1 MRLLQYRRRVIQAT
15 LVAVSTIQRDIPRKE
30 TAFMEPILTLKNI
43 TKEYPGV
50 LALDHMNLEIY
61 PGEVHAL
68 MGENGAG
75 KSTLIKIISGAVQPN
90 GGTITYDGTEYS
102 SMTPALSKKLG
113 IGVIYQE
120 FNLVPYLSVAENIF
134 LGQKLTGGLVIN
146 RKLMNE
152 RAQKLMKSFGI
163 DIDVTKEVKSL
174 TVAYQQL
181 VEITKTISSDVKVL
195 IMDEPSAPL
204 TNREID
210 AMFGIVRKLKEQGV
224 AIIYISHR
232 MEEIFS
238 LADRITVM
246 RDGKYVGT
254 RLITEIDQAG
264 LIKMMVGREL
274 DEQFPTI
281 EKEIGEIVLEVK
293 NLSTPS
299 LLKDIS
305 FQVRKGE
312 ILGFAGLVGAGR
324 TETARAVFGADY
336 KSSGEIR
343 IHGKE
348 VKIHCPKDAIREGI
362 ALIPEDRKKH
372 GALLDMTIRENI
384 SFISVKSISK
394 AGFVARSKDKKLA
407 EEYIKDLSIKTP
419 TMEQL
424 TRNLSGGNQQK
435 VVLAKSLA
443 SRSDII
449 IFDEPTRGIDVGAKR
464 EIYEIINELVAEKK
478 VVIVVSSDMEEVIGI
493 CDRIIVMHEGVISGE
508 VLKESFSQSTIGQL
522 SVGG

>member
-1 MRLLQYRRRVIQAT
+1 MKKSPEVIQG
-15 LVAVSTIQRDIPRKE
+15 VPRE
-30 TAFMEPILTLKNI
+30 GISYMEPILTLKNV

-50 LALDHMNLEIY
+50 VALDHMNLEVY

-75 KSTLIKIISGAVQPN
+75 KSTLIKVVSGAIKPN
-90 GGTITYDGTEYS
+90 GGTILYEGKEYD

-120 FNLVPYLSVAENIF
+120 FNLVPDLSVAENIF
-134 LGQKLTGGLVIN
+134 LGQKLTSGFSIN
-146 RKLMNE
+146 RKLMNQ
-152 RAQKLMKSFGI
+152 RAKELMDSFGI
-163 DIDVTKEVKSL
+163 DIDVTKDVKSL

-181 VEITKTISSDVKVL
+181 VEITKTISSNVKVL

-210 AMFGIVRKLKEQGV
+210 AMFGIVRKLKAQGV

-232 MEEIFS
+232 MEEIFA

-254 RLITEIDQAG
+254 KMASEIDNNG
-264 LIKMMVGREL
+264 LIKMMVGRDL
-274 DEQFPTI
+274 DEQYPTV
-281 EKEIGEIVLEVK
+281 EKEIGEVALEV
-293 NLSTPS
+293 NRLCTDA

-305 FQVRKGE
+305 FQVHKGE
-312 ILGFAGLVGAGR
+312 ILGLAGLVGAGR
-324 TETARAVFGADY
+324 TETARAIFGADS

-343 IHGKE
+343 IHGKT
-348 VKIHCPKDAIREGI
+348 VQIHSPKDAIKDGI

-372 GALLDMTIRENI
+372 GALLEMTIRDNI
-384 SFISVKSISK
+384 SFIAVKSISK
-394 AGFVARSKDKKLA
+394 AGFVDRNADKNMA
-407 EEYIKDLSIKTP
+407 EKYIKELSIKTP
-419 TMEQL
+419 SMEQL

-443 SRSDII
+443 SNSDII
-449 IFDEPTRGIDVGAKR
+449 IFDEPTRGIDVGAKK
-464 EIYEIINELVAEKK
+464 EIYVLMNELAKK
-478 VVIVVSSDMEEVIGI
+478 GMAIIMISSEMQELLGMS
-493 CDRIIVMHEGVISGE
+493 DRIIVMHEGEMMGELKKEDATQEKILELASG
-508 VLKESFSQSTIGQL
+508 IR
-522 SVGG
+522 

>member
-1 MRLLQYRRRVIQAT
+1 MKKSPEVIQG
-15 LVAVSTIQRDIPRKE
+15 VPRE
-30 TAFMEPILTLKNI
+30 GISYMEPILTLKNV

-50 LALDHMNLEIY
+50 VALDHMNLEVY

-75 KSTLIKIISGAVQPN
+75 KSTLIKVVSGAIKPN
-90 GGTITYDGTEYS
+90 GGTILYEGKEYD

-120 FNLVPYLSVAENIF
+120 FNLVPDLSVAENIF
-134 LGQKLTGGLVIN
+134 LGQKLTSGFSIN
-146 RKLMNE
+146 RKLMNQ
-152 RAQKLMKSFGI
+152 RAKELMDSFGI
-163 DIDVTKEVKSL
+163 DIDVTKDVKSL

-181 VEITKTISSDVKVL
+181 VEITKTISSNVKVL

-210 AMFGIVRKLKEQGV
+210 AMFGIVRKLKAQGV

-232 MEEIFS
+232 MEEIFA

-254 RLITEIDQAG
+254 KMASEIDNNG
-264 LIKMMVGREL
+264 LIKMMVGRDL
-274 DEQFPTI
+274 DEQYPTV
-281 EKEIGEIVLEVK
+281 EKEIGEVALEV
-293 NLSTPS
+293 NRLCTDA

-305 FQVRKGE
+305 FQVHKGE
-312 ILGFAGLVGAGR
+312 ILGLAGLVGAGR
-324 TETARAVFGADY
+324 TETARAIFGADS

-343 IHGKE
+343 IHGKT
-348 VKIHCPKDAIREGI
+348 VQIHSPKDAIKDGI

-372 GALLDMTIRENI
+372 GALLEMTIRDNI
-384 SFISVKSISK
+384 SFIAVKSISK
-394 AGFVARSKDKKLA
+394 AGFVDWNADKNMA
-407 EEYIKDLSIKTP
+407 EKYIKELSIKTP
-419 TMEQL
+419 SMEQL

-443 SRSDII
+443 SNSDII
-449 IFDEPTRGIDVGAKR
+449 IFDEPTRGIDVGAKK
-464 EIYEIINELVAEKK
+464 EIYVLMNELAKK
-478 VVIVVSSDMEEVIGI
+478 GMAIIMISSEMQELLGMS
-493 CDRIIVMHEGVISGE
+493 DRIIVMHEGEMMGELKKEDATQEKILELASG
-508 VLKESFSQSTIGQL
+508 IR
-522 SVGG
+522 

>member
-1 MRLLQYRRRVIQAT
+1 
-15 LVAVSTIQRDIPRKE
+15 
-30 TAFMEPILTLKNI
+30 MEPILTLKNV

-50 LALDHMNLEIY
+50 VALDHMNLEVY

-75 KSTLIKIISGAVQPN
+75 KSTLIKVVSGAIKPN
-90 GGTITYDGTEYS
+90 GGTILYEGKEYD

-120 FNLVPYLSVAENIF
+120 FNLVPDLSVAENIF
-134 LGQKLTGGLVIN
+134 LGQKLTSGFSIN
-146 RKLMNE
+146 RKLMNQ
-152 RAQKLMKSFGI
+152 RAKELMDSFGI
-163 DIDVTKEVKSL
+163 DIDVTKDVKSL

-181 VEITKTISSDVKVL
+181 VEITKTISSNVKVL

-210 AMFGIVRKLKEQGV
+210 AMFGIVRKLKAQGV

-232 MEEIFS
+232 MEEIFA

-254 RLITEIDQAG
+254 KMASEIDNNG
-264 LIKMMVGREL
+264 LIKMMVGRDL
-274 DEQFPTI
+274 DEQYPTV
-281 EKEIGEIVLEVK
+281 EKEIGEVALEV
-293 NLSTPS
+293 NRLCTDA

-305 FQVRKGE
+305 FQVHKGE
-312 ILGFAGLVGAGR
+312 ILGLAGLVGAGR
-324 TETARAVFGADY
+324 TETARAIFGADS

-343 IHGKE
+343 IHGKT
-348 VKIHCPKDAIREGI
+348 VQIHSPKDAIKDGI

-372 GALLDMTIRENI
+372 GALLEMTIRDNI
-384 SFISVKSISK
+384 SFIAVKSISK
-394 AGFVARSKDKKLA
+394 AGFVDRNADKNMA
-407 EEYIKDLSIKTP
+407 EKYIKELSIKTP
-419 TMEQL
+419 SMEQL

-443 SRSDII
+443 SNSDII
-449 IFDEPTRGIDVGAKR
+449 IFDEPTRGIDVGAKK
-464 EIYEIINELVAEKK
+464 EIYVLMNELAKK
-478 VVIVVSSDMEEVIGI
+478 GMAIIMISSEMQELLGMS
-493 CDRIIVMHEGVISGE
+493 DRIIVMHEGEMMGELRKEDATQEKILELASG
-508 VLKESFSQSTIGQL
+508 IR
-522 SVGG
+522 